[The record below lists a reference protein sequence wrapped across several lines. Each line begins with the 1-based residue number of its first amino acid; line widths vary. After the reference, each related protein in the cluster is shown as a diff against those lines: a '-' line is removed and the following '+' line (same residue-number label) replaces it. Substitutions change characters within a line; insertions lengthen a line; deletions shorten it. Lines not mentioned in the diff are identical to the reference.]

1 MRTSRRDRAT
11 RLERGRRSGRGA
23 PRNRH
28 ARWDGLHVERAAHRH
43 ELSDVGVG
51 DPLWPFLMAT
61 EAISRDPD
69 HRIPHGD
76 VPVHV
81 DVGHVDVRGAIHDD
95 VVDDAWPTPAAPRS
109 DPDEAR
115 TTPPRNQRFAPGE
128 RRPAERPD
136 AETNSHAAAEEDD
149 EGRRVHGPDED
160 RAGRP
165 RPVAADED
173 PAAVVIGRPAPRRV
187 VEPRPAE
194 SSVPDPP
201 TRAVRHPPRRHT
213 RGRPHRAI
221 RFDGAPAPV
230 LFERLGPVYAC
241 RHVAGGVEQVGRAL
255 IVPAVPRRE
264 RRRRGRLH
272 ARRIGPGDD
281 ELLVGGD
288 RRCSSARRRHRR
300 DAAPMSVKRSRVLGH
315 IETVV
320 ACSLHR
326 ERRVGRV
333 ELDGEARGRLAQVE
347 RRVSVGHT
355 ELEEVGF
362 MIVQTELRVL
372 GGAHERPRA
381 DLELYV
387 ATGPRVQ
394 DVSRSERRVHHG
406 RRPVFGARPP
416 EGHLSVDVAHARR
429 RDLGRLRRRLSVVG
443 RRGRH
448 GRWRG

>member
-1 MRTSRRDRAT
+1 RRRAPHTPHRSDAPRPSRGAPRDRRASTGRRRAPHTPHRSDAPRPALRALTFATVLPFHALRARAAIRPLAAVLPITTLLPLATARRWRCRRGLRWSWLGLRRGSRRLGCRSHDVSPLIRPSPRPGDGWSAAAATVLRNRRALGPSLRSGRGDDARRGRRLSSVRLRDALGAQRLDVVMRTSRRDSAT
-11 RLERGRRSGRGA
+11 RLELGRRSGRGG

-51 DPLWPFLMAT
+51 DPLWPFVMAT

-69 HRIPHGD
+69 HRVRHGD

-149 EGRRVHGPDED
+149 EGRRVHGPDEN

-201 TRAVRHPPRRHT
+201 TRA
-213 RGRPHRAI
+213 
-221 RFDGAPAPV
+221 
-230 LFERLGPVYAC
+230 
-241 RHVAGGVEQVGRAL
+241 
-255 IVPAVPRRE
+255 
-264 RRRRGRLH
+264 
-272 ARRIGPGDD
+272 
-281 ELLVGGD
+281 
-288 RRCSSARRRHRR
+288 
-300 DAAPMSVKRSRVLGH
+300 
-315 IETVV
+315 
-320 ACSLHR
+320 
-326 ERRVGRV
+326 
-333 ELDGEARGRLAQVE
+333 
-347 RRVSVGHT
+347 
-355 ELEEVGF
+355 
-362 MIVQTELRVL
+362 
-372 GGAHERPRA
+372 
-381 DLELYV
+381 
-387 ATGPRVQ
+387 
-394 DVSRSERRVHHG
+394 
-406 RRPVFGARPP
+406 
-416 EGHLSVDVAHARR
+416 
-429 RDLGRLRRRLSVVG
+429 
-443 RRGRH
+443 
-448 GRWRG
+448 